1 MGTNYYL
8 FTKNRDLVHKH
19 FATEHDWGVTNQEYE
34 IVEYPQLGYQIHVC
48 KLSWGWLPLFQRHK
62 AFKTWAEF
70 EEFYRRH
77 SNHLSLIDEYD
88 HFMAFDDF
96 KTRVF
101 EHAARK
107 PEPVKWEY
115 GCDPIEVKYHPE
127 RAIRRL
133 QTVRCEPDEAEL
145 WIPFNHA
152 EYFETEKNA
161 KEKFKVYNYYI
172 FNDIKYWNDP
182 DATIDWT
189 EGDFS

>member
-19 FATEHDWGVTNQEYE
+19 FAVEHDWGVTDQEYE

-70 EEFYRRH
+70 EEFYRSH

-88 HFMAFDDF
+88 HFMMFDDF

-127 RAIRRL
+127 TAIRRL
-133 QTVRCEPDEAEL
+133 PRWLSTS
-145 WIPFNHA
+145 
-152 EYFETEKNA
+152 
-161 KEKFKVYNYYI
+161 
-172 FNDIKYWNDP
+172 NDSRVSGVIWSSLVCVIGLVCLST
-182 DATIDWT
+182 AHV
-189 EGDFS
+189 

>member
-19 FATEHDWGVTNQEYE
+19 FAVEHDWGVTDQEYE

-70 EEFYRRH
+70 EEFYRSH

-88 HFMAFDDF
+88 HFMTFDDF

-107 PEPVKWEY
+107 PEPVKWVY
-115 GCDPIEVKYHPE
+115 DYHPIDVQLGRNGSSLHLFTTMRITTTYLTILNIGTTQMLQLTGR
-127 RAIRRL
+127 RASS
-133 QTVRCEPDEAEL
+133 
-145 WIPFNHA
+145 H
-152 EYFETEKNA
+152 EYT
-161 KEKFKVYNYYI
+161 
-172 FNDIKYWNDP
+172 
-182 DATIDWT
+182 
-189 EGDFS
+189 SQ